1 MKKFFIL
8 ILIVIC
14 FPILADAKQ
23 LLSNII
29 ENNTGT
35 ITAQKTGELGKN
47 YFYCS
52 NGNKCST
59 EQVVREYYKN
69 NGYNVMRAEYS
80 FWKGIFVLAFLDEFY
95 PHTLI
100 LKIDNK
106 FFDKPLDNVSDK
118 DIHSKYRF
126 IYKTNLQEFIN
137 SQIKKHEEGSY
148 IRWLDEW
155 EIEGYKTPIDYFK
168 SPVVQEFLIRIDNK
182 TFCTVLWHILEVK
195 DRNPVGTPD
204 YIVWNNKEMI
214 FVEVKRKNEKL
225 SPEQIEWG
233 EYLTKN
239 KIPYTVMRVIEK

>member
-1 MKKFFIL
+1 MKKFLFL
-8 ILIVIC
+8 TLIVIC
-14 FPILADAKQ
+14 FQTLADAKQ
-23 LLSNII
+23 FLPNII
-29 ENNTGT
+29 ENNTIT
-35 ITAQKTGELGKN
+35 ITAQRTGELGKN

-80 FWKGIFVLAFLDEFY
+80 FWKGIFVLSFLEEFY
-95 PHTLI
+95 PQTLNSN
-100 LKIDNK
+100 LTNK
-106 FFDKPLDNVSDK
+106 FFDVPVANVSDL
-118 DIHSKYRF
+118 DIQSKCKYIR
-126 IYKTNLQEFIN
+126 KADLQEFIN

-155 EIEGYKTPIDYFK
+155 EIEGYKRPIDYFN
-168 SPVVQEFLIRIDNK
+168 SPVVQEFLTRIDNK
-182 TFCTVLWHILEVK
+182 TFCTVLKHILEVK

-204 YIVWNNKEMI
+204 YIVWNNKKMI

-239 KIPYTVMRVIEK
+239 KISYTVMRVIEK